1 MLAIEALQEKVA
13 NSELGQEWIDEPLF
27 NQDVWALTDLGY
39 SQEDCA
45 LNNKRNLYFKDI
57 SLPWLKLLTKLTIK
71 ASAREKNSLGTLKE
85 RVIYLK
91 QFNNFLI
98 SKGYTKPEFLT
109 DSLLQEFISQ
119 GNQKARRKIIAHA
132 VKLWSEEQWLKLN
145 FTCPKYK
152 PNPPKIETIPE
163 EVLYQIYENF
173 DLFPPQLERL
183 FRLQL
188 VLGSR
193 IGEILKMPRQCL
205 KKEGNKWFLLRWV
218 GKRKHWRFSRI
229 HLLELKLFI

>member
-1 MLAIEALQEKVA
+1 M
-13 NSELGQEWIDEPLF
+13 F
-27 NQDVWALTDLGY
+27 NRDVWELTELGY

-85 RVIYLK
+85 RVIYLR

-98 SKGYTKPEFLT
+98 SKGYTKPELLT

-145 FTCPKYK
+145 FT
-152 PNPPKIETIPE
+152 
-163 EVLYQIYENF
+163 
-173 DLFPPQLERL
+173 
-183 FRLQL
+183 
-188 VLGSR
+188 
-193 IGEILKMPRQCL
+193 
-205 KKEGNKWFLLRWV
+205 
-218 GKRKHWRFSRI
+218 
-229 HLLELKLFI
+229 